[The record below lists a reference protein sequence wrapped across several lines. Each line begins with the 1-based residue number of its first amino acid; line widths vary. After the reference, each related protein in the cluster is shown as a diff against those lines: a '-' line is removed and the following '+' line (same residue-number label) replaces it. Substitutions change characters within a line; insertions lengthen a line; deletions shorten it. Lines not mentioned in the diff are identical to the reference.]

1 MGEEKEQYDSIHN
14 NAYRRHY
21 EQRQRQHRRKRILWG
36 SAVVACLAL
45 VLVLITALT
54 DIQLELRGD
63 SELTLEYG
71 QLYEE
76 PGVEAT
82 VNGDSREPVIAGQ
95 VDETKL
101 GSYTLRYR
109 VRYLWLTKSAKRT
122 VHIVDTTAP
131 VIILREN
138 PGHITM
144 PGEEYVEEGY
154 TATDNYDGDLT
165 DKVNITREGDTITYT
180 VKDSSGNTASVQRT
194 ILYGDVDAPVITLKG
209 ESSMTITA
217 GSVFEEPGYSA
228 VDNRDGDV
236 TSKVQVTGTVDPMV
250 AGEYVLTYT
259 VTDAAGN
266 TASVDR
272 KVTVEPIKQPDIVD
286 PEGKVIY
293 LTFDDGPS
301 KYTQQLLDVLEKYN
315 AKATFFVVNT
325 GYEMDTLLNNIV
337 KGGHSIAI
345 HSMSHRY
352 DKIYQS
358 ESAFYEDLYGMQQ
371 IIQQYTGVTTTLMRF
386 PGGSSNG
393 ISKKYCKG
401 IMTALTQ
408 GVTAKGF
415 QYFDWNVDS
424 GDAGGAKSA
433 DEVYNNVIKGIG
445 SKKTAIVLQ
454 HDLHDYSV
462 EAVERIII
470 WGLQNGYTFQ
480 ALTPTSPNAHHP
492 VNN

>member
-1 MGEEKEQYDSIHN
+1 MEEKREQHSVHD

-21 EQRQRQHRRKRILWG
+21 EQRKRQRRRKHILWG
-36 SAVVACLAL
+36 SAVAACLVLAL
-45 VLVLITALT
+45 VLITVLT
-54 DIQLELRGD
+54 DVQLELRGEK
-63 SELTLEYG
+63 ELTLEYG
-71 QLYEE
+71 QAYQE
-76 PGVEAT
+76 PGVVAT
-82 VNGDSREPVIAGQ
+82 VNGEVREPDISGQ
-95 VDETKL
+95 VNDSKL
-101 GSYTLRYR
+101 GTYTLRYR
-109 VRYLWLTKSAKRT
+109 VRCLWLTASEKRT

-131 VIILREN
+131 QIELLET
-138 PGHITM
+138 PGYITM
-144 PGEEYVEEGY
+144 PGEEYVEEGFV
-154 TATDNYDGDLT
+154 ATDNYDGDLT
-165 DKVNITREGDTITYT
+165 DKVTVTREGDTITYT
-180 VKDSSGNTASVQRT
+180 VKDSSGNSASIQRV
-194 ILYGDVDAPVITLKG
+194 IEYGDVDAPQITLTG
-209 ESSMTITA
+209 DSSITITA
-217 GSVFEEPGYSA
+217 GSTFEEPGFA
-228 VDNRDGDV
+228 ATDNRDGDV
-236 TSKVQVTGTVDPMV
+236 TSKVQITGTVDPMV

-301 KYTQQLLDVLEKYN
+301 SHTQELLDVLEKYN

-325 GYEMDTLLNNIV
+325 GYNMSTLLNNIV
-337 KGGHSIAI
+337 NAGHSIAI
-345 HSMSHRY
+345 HSMSHKY
-352 DKIYQS
+352 EKIYQS

-371 IIQQYTGVTTTLMRF
+371 IIKQYTGVTTTLMRF

-393 ISKKYCKG
+393 VSKKYCKG
-401 IMTALTQ
+401 IMTALTK

-454 HDLHDYSV
+454 HDLYDYSV

>member
-1 MGEEKEQYDSIHN
+1 MEEKREHDSIHD
-14 NAYRRHY
+14 NAYRRQY
-21 EQRQRQHRRKRILWG
+21 EQRKRQRRRRRILCW
-36 SAVVACLAL
+36 STAAVCLVMA
-45 VLVLITALT
+45 VVLITAMT
-54 DIQLELRGD
+54 DIRLALRGEK
-63 SELTLEYG
+63 ELTLEYG
-71 QLYEE
+71 QHYEE
-76 PGVEAT
+76 PGAEAT
-82 VNGDSREPVIAGQ
+82 INGKTTESNISGQ
-95 VDETKL
+95 VNEAKL
-101 GSYTLRYR
+101 GSYTLNYR
-109 VRYLWLTKSAKRT
+109 VRYLWMTKSEKRT

-131 VIILREN
+131 QLELLEK
-138 PGHITM
+138 PGYITM
-144 PGEEYVEEGY
+144 PGEEYVEEGFV
-154 TATDNYDGDLT
+154 ATDNYDGDLT
-165 DKVNITREGDTITYT
+165 DQVTITREGDTITYT
-180 VKDSSGNTASVQRT
+180 VKDSSGNTASAQRV
-194 ILYGDVDAPVITLKG
+194 IRYGDVDAPVITLKG

-217 GSVFEEPGYSA
+217 GTAFEEPGYSA
-228 VDNRDGDV
+228 EDNRDGDV
-236 TSKVQVTGTVDPMV
+236 TARVQITGAVDTQM
-250 AGEYVLTYT
+250 AGEYILTYT

-266 TASVDR
+266 TASVER
-272 KVTVEPIKQPDIVD
+272 RVTVEPIKQPDTIEPD
-286 PEGKVIY
+286 GKVIY

-301 KYTQQLLDVLEKYN
+301 KHTQELLAVLEKYN
-315 AKATFFVVNT
+315 AKATFFLVNT
-325 GYEMDTLLNNIV
+325 GYEMDTLLNSIV
-337 KGGHSIAI
+337 KGGHSLGI

-352 DKIYQS
+352 DKIYKS
-358 ESAFYEDLYGMQQ
+358 ESAFYEDLYAMQQ
-371 IIQQYTGVTTTLMRF
+371 IIQRYTGVTTTLMRF

-401 IMTALTQ
+401 IMTALTK

-454 HDLHDYSV
+454 HDLYDYSV